1 MLDTNCHLSQEE
13 PYWFVMN
20 AYAKSEHKAEEALSG
35 KDGLP
40 YFIPKRYVIRTYNG
54 QSQRKLVP
62 LIPNIVFVHATY
74 NEVNEF
80 QKLHPFLGFATT
92 RRDGAYRI
100 MKVPNREMEEFMEV
114 ARHYDADLTYYR
126 PEEIELDKGTR
137 IRIIGGTFDG
147 AQGILVRIKGKRG
160 KRLVV
165 QIPELMAIATTYIEP
180 EFIQI
185 LPNQ

>member
-1 MLDTNCHLSQEE
+1 
-13 PYWFVMN
+13 
-20 AYAKSEHKAEEALSG
+20 
-35 KDGLP
+35 
-40 YFIPKRYVIRTYNG
+40 
-54 QSQRKLVP
+54 
-62 LIPNIVFVHATY
+62 
-74 NEVNEF
+74 
-80 QKLHPFLGFATT
+80 
-92 RRDGAYRI
+92 

-185 LPNQ
+185 LSNN